1 MLAPD
6 ETIGDGRYR
15 LLRKLGAGGMASV
28 WLARDDRLNRDVAVK
43 VISDSLADDPAW
55 LTRFER
61 EARAAAAVS
70 HPNVVSIFDYN
81 VQSERPYLVMSYID
95 GPSLAGALADGA
107 QVDGERL
114 AHELL
119 DAVAHVHAA
128 GIVHRDITPGNV
140 LLDDGGHAHLT
151 DFGIAQFPEATA
163 LTQTGMVIGTRNY
176 LAPEVV
182 AGQPATTASDL
193 YSVGRVLE
201 EVALR
206 TNGTGH
212 LTAVIEAL
220 TAENPSRRPASAQAA
235 MHLTADES
243 ERRTVART
251 APTRVM
257 PRQRTRARARVPV
270 MPTHR
275 TRPRAR
281 APDMPTHG
289 TRARVPVVP
298 AALAA
303 AVALLV
309 IVILIASSGGG
320 AGKPTRPDIV
330 APTAPLNAQLAA
342 LDAAVDRAAAG
353 H

>member
-1 MLAPD
+1 MLAPN

-28 WLARDDRLNRDVAVK
+28 WLARDDRLDRDVAIK

-81 VQSERPYLVMSYID
+81 VHSERPYLVMSYID
-95 GPSLAGALADGA
+95 GPSLAGALADGEH
-107 QVDGERL
+107 VDGARL

-119 DAVAHVHAA
+119 DAVGHVHAA

-140 LLDDGGHAHLT
+140 LLDHDGRAHLT

-163 LTQTGMVIGTRNY
+163 LTQTGMIIGTRNY

-201 EVALR
+201 EVAAR
-206 TNGTGH
+206 TNGSAG
-212 LTAVIEAL
+212 LKPVIKAL
-220 TAENPSRRPASAQAA
+220 TAEDPRRRPASAQAA
-235 MHLTADES
+235 LQTSTDES

-257 PRQRTRARARVPV
+257 PRQR
-270 MPTHR
+270 
-275 TRPRAR
+275 
-281 APDMPTHG
+281 

-320 AGKPTRPDIV
+320 AGKPSRPDIV
-330 APTAPLNAQLAA
+330 APTAPLNAQLGA
-342 LDAAVDRAAAG
+342 LDAAVDRAAGG